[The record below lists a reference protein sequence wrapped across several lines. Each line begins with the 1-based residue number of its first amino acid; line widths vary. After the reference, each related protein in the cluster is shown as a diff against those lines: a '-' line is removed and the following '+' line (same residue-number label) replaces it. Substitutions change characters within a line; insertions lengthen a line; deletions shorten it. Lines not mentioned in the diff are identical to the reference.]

1 MAKPRPNE
9 PLSEPKLDAEQL
21 RVWLAY
27 MRVNLQLTYEMNH
40 QLLAESDLSLSDYH
54 VLSKLH
60 QAPDERLRI
69 SALAREI
76 GWERSRAS
84 HQVRRMTQRGLTAT
98 NTVTNDGRG
107 TEVTATTRGK
117 AAYRAARQGHVELVA
132 ELFFRG
138 LPEDVLLPLAETLE
152 HVYTNIT
159 ERGSGI
165 AAQTTDLPFEKERP

>member
-1 MAKPRPNE
+1 MPKSRPHQRRLKTE
-9 PLSEPKLDAEQL
+9 LDPEQL

-40 QLLAESDLSLSDYH
+40 QLLAQSELSLSDYH

-60 QAPDERLRI
+60 QAPDQRLRI
-69 SALAREI
+69 APLAREI

-98 NTVTNDGRG
+98 EPVVSDGRG
-107 TEVTATTRGK
+107 TEVTVTARGK
-117 AAYRAARQGHVELVA
+117 AAFRDAKRGHVALVQ

-138 LPEDVLLPLAETLE
+138 LSEDALVPLAQTLE
-152 HVYTNIT
+152 HVYANIV
-159 ERGSGI
+159 ERGSGYRG
-165 AAQTTDLPFEKERP
+165 AGG